1 MLLTYLLTYVTR
13 YYLRPFLDLRG
24 ACMRAQWST
33 HGSAHSWRGILS
45 ESHCGERDTRC
56 AQLLCGLHEACPVDG
71 VVRIAL
77 GLLDD
82 QFRPE
87 FPLTFPEPV
96 LRMPWDAHVRRNT
109 PRERNSSVGVEPH
122 RMGRVALVCPLSRPL
137 SLEVPRG
144 HTLCLPAMPIAV
156 VGIQDGASP
165 RRTPS
170 ASRHSPHP
178 ILSRAAPRQW

>member
-1 MLLTYLLTYVTR
+1 MHTGVVLTLLTLILTA
-13 YYLRPFLDLRG
+13 LWIWG

-33 HGSAHSWRGILS
+33 HGIAHGWRGILS

-96 LRMPWDAHVRRNT
+96 LRMPRDAHVRRAT
-109 PRERNSSVGVEPH
+109 VRLASRHTEC
-122 RMGRVALVCPLSRPL
+122 VALHL
-137 SLEVPRG
+137 SLE
-144 HTLCLPAMPIAV
+144 
-156 VGIQDGASP
+156 
-165 RRTPS
+165 
-170 ASRHSPHP
+170 
-178 ILSRAAPRQW
+178 